1 MIFNATQADNDAV
14 SDFFSAMLRPATE
27 VDRSLS
33 EKDAMVIFI
42 GNLVTGL
49 VKAEA
54 RIAELETRLAAHES
68 QSKN

>member
-1 MIFNATQADNDAV
+1 
-14 SDFFSAMLRPATE
+14 MLRPATE